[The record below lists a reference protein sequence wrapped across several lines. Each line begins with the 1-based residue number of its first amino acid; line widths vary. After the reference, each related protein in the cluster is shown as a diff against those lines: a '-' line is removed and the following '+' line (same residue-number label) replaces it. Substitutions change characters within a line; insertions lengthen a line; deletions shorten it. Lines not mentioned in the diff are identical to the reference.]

1 MKTTWFNSELTPQ
14 AIDSLMASAGEYFL
28 FVRLYRVSGGY
39 VQGYLAGYV
48 EDNMKTPP
56 VRSVYLSYN
65 PNGHPSSLYDLA
77 QVDHL
82 EIVQQQPVA
91 TASASVLKNPV
102 VWVVGGLLLL
112 WALFR

>member
-1 MKTTWFNSELTPQ
+1 MKTTWLSSELTSQ
-14 AIDSLMASAGEYFL
+14 VIDSLMATAGEYFL

-48 EDNMKTPP
+48 EDNTKTPP

-65 PNGHPSSLYDLA
+65 SSGHPSSLYDLA

-91 TASASVLKNPV
+91 TTSASILQNPV

-112 WALFR
+112 WAIFR